1 MTLPQI
7 QTQINNQTAK
17 IKEQQQALLDSQKE
31 LSLLLEQKQIIEKAA
46 KKKLKEAIKLLKE
59 AQADLEYSTEEI
71 LEITKSKMISS
82 EAEDKFDLEQNH
94 QSNLILASLESTEID
109 PGKSEL
115 SLTEGKQELV
125 NALAE
130 KLDEFE
136 FALSCLPTE
145 ERDCA
150 RVKLQTVIGNFVN
163 K

>member
-94 QSNLILASLESTEID
+94 QSSLILASLESTEID

-115 SLTEGKQELV
+115 SLTECKQELV

-150 RVKLQTVIGNFVN
+150 R
-163 K
+163 

>member
-1 MTLPQI
+1 
-7 QTQINNQTAK
+7 
-17 IKEQQQALLDSQKE
+17 
-31 LSLLLEQKQIIEKAA
+31 
-46 KKKLKEAIKLLKE
+46 
-59 AQADLEYSTEEI
+59 
-71 LEITKSKMISS
+71 MISS

-94 QSNLILASLESTEID
+94 QSSLILASLESTEID

>member
-71 LEITKSKMISS
+71 LEITKSKMISP
-82 EAEDKFDLEQNH
+82 EAENKFDLEKNH
-94 QSNLILASLESTEID
+94 QSSLILAPLESTEID

-136 FALSCLPTE
+136 FALSCLPTG

>member
-71 LEITKSKMISS
+71 LEITKSKMISP
-82 EAEDKFDLEQNH
+82 EAENKFDLKK
-94 QSNLILASLESTEID
+94 IT
-109 PGKSEL
+109 K
-115 SLTEGKQELV
+115 V
-125 NALAE
+125 
-130 KLDEFE
+130 
-136 FALSCLPTE
+136 
-145 ERDCA
+145 
-150 RVKLQTVIGNFVN
+150 V
-163 K
+163 

>member
-94 QSNLILASLESTEID
+94 QSSLILASLESTEID

-150 RVKLQTVIGNFVN
+150 RVKLQNVIGNFVN